1 MYAHSYTLHYSI
13 HEASSCDMISYWM
26 KPYHNIISYI
36 VIIIIL
42 IFILVIILIVVI
54 ILMNNHFFF
63 FYVSSFFF
71 NTTIFRQ
78 LVSNRHRNHYA
89 VFRSSVKSHYAS
101 NVMTDPHQPRDQP
114 HTPMTQHVGSAP
126 LKSKYYRCKKY
137 PNTSKAE

>member
-1 MYAHSYTLHYSI
+1 MCLQHKPLNCWLKYNNNNLIMYAHSYTLHYSI

-71 NTTIFRQ
+71 NTTIFR
-78 LVSNRHRNHYA
+78 
-89 VFRSSVKSHYAS
+89 
-101 NVMTDPHQPRDQP
+101 
-114 HTPMTQHVGSAP
+114 
-126 LKSKYYRCKKY
+126 
-137 PNTSKAE
+137 